1 LWIERRNTCRHF
13 QSPFF
18 RKEEE
23 RPLWSDRQNIW
34 VIQGW
39 RQLPVFVSLRVT
51 RSTGKRQGVV
61 HALQVFLPITI
72 SINKG
77 VDNDRQ
83 QTGNKSGEQTSS
95 FFFLTQLSVQPKR
108 KTAATDSLFEIPG
121 CFADVLWLKAKVN
134 RKYLPR

>member
-34 VIQGW
+34 AIQGW

-51 RSTGKRQGVV
+51 RSTGKRQGLV

-83 QTGNKSGEQTSS
+83 QDRQQKRRTNK
-95 FFFLTQLSVQPKR
+95 FFLFPDPTFGS
-108 KTAATDSLFEIPG
+108 A
-121 CFADVLWLKAKVN
+121 KAKDGGN
-134 RKYLPR
+134 